1 MKNLKVKQIGN
12 YVLNHYGQV
21 WDISI
26 NECIFSSTYE
36 EALNFFNNI
45 TG

>member
-1 MKNLKVKQIGN
+1 MKNLKVKQIGY

-21 WDISI
+21 WDVSI
-26 NECIFSSTYE
+26 NECIFSATYE
-36 EALNFFNNI
+36 EALDFFNNI